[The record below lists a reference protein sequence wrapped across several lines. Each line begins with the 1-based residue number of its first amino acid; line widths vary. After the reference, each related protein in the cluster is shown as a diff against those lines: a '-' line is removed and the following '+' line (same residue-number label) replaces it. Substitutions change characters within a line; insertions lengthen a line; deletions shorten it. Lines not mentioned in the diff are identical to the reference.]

1 VLQKIEYKPDA
12 DDERLRRL
20 TLTKHLLAVM
30 IPTVQTKVNF
40 QQGETLKFTTPSGGT
55 VLPGYQHPL

>member
-1 VLQKIEYKPDA
+1 MIELSLYEKNVLQKIEYKPDA

-30 IPTVQTKVNF
+30 IPTAQTKVNF
-40 QQGETLKFTTPSGGT
+40 HEDAFGFS
-55 VLPGYQHPL
+55 HI